1 MHFRIFYIFRTEEGS
16 TFAVMK
22 KMNIFVSIIA
32 FVFTFQV
39 FAQSTDSKTGTLPN
53 SNADEIIN
61 FAKTFLGVPYVY
73 GGGSPAGF
81 DCSGFIQY
89 VFKEFGFSLA
99 RTAGAQALFGM
110 DVTLDELQPG
120 DLLYFKGRNINSTS
134 IGHVGMVTAVA
145 NGKVE
150 FIHAAGKSVKMEV
163 LNKNSYYVPRF
174 IKARRNL

>member
-1 MHFRIFYIFRTEEGS
+1 
-16 TFAVMK
+16 MK
-22 KMNIFVSIIA
+22 KLKIFIVFALVA
-32 FVFTFQV
+32 FSFEFS
-39 FAQSTDSKTGTLPN
+39 AQSTNAQTHNANS

-73 GGGSPAGF
+73 GGASPAGF

-99 RTAGAQALFGM
+99 RTAGAQSLFGM

-145 NGKVE
+145 NGKIE
-150 FIHAAGKSVKMEV
+150 FIHAAGKSVKMETF
-163 LNKNSYYVPRF
+163 NKNSYYVPRF

>member
-1 MHFRIFYIFRTEEGS
+1 
-16 TFAVMK
+16 MK
-22 KMNIFVSIIA
+22 LLVTIA
-32 FVFTFQV
+32 LVFFTLQLE
-39 FAQSTDSKTGTLPN
+39 AQSTNVKSGTAPN

-73 GGGSPAGF
+73 GGASPAGF

-89 VFKEFGFSLA
+89 VFKEYGFSLA
-99 RTAGAQALFGM
+99 RTAGAQSLFGM
-110 DVTLDELQPG
+110 DVTLNELQPG
-120 DLLYFKGRNINSTS
+120 DLLYFKGRNVNSTS

-150 FIHAAGKSVKMEV
+150 FIHAAGKSVKMET

>member
-1 MHFRIFYIFRTEEGS
+1 
-16 TFAVMK
+16 MK
-22 KMNIFVSIIA
+22 KLKIFIVFALVA
-32 FVFTFQV
+32 FSFEFS
-39 FAQSTDSKTGTLPN
+39 AQSTNAQTRNANS

-73 GGGSPAGF
+73 GGASPAGF

-99 RTAGAQALFGM
+99 RTAGAQSLFGM

-145 NGKVE
+145 NGKIE
-150 FIHAAGKSVKMEV
+150 FIHAAGKSVKMETF
-163 LNKNSYYVPRF
+163 NKNSYYVPRF

>member
-1 MHFRIFYIFRTEEGS
+1 
-16 TFAVMK
+16 MK
-22 KMNIFVSIIA
+22 KMKLLVTIA
-32 FVFTFQV
+32 LVFFTFR
-39 FAQSTDSKTGTLPN
+39 FEAQSTNVKSGTTPN

-73 GGGSPAGF
+73 GGASPAGF

-99 RTAGAQALFGM
+99 RTAGAQSLFGM
-110 DVTLDELQPG
+110 DVTLNELQPG
-120 DLLYFKGRNINSTS
+120 DLLYFKGRNVNSTS

>member
-1 MHFRIFYIFRTEEGS
+1 
-16 TFAVMK
+16 MK
-22 KMNIFVSIIA
+22 KMKLLVTIA
-32 FVFTFQV
+32 LVFFTLHLE
-39 FAQSTDSKTGTLPN
+39 AQSTNVKSGTTPN

-73 GGGSPAGF
+73 GGASPAGF

-89 VFKEFGFSLA
+89 VFKEYGFSLA
-99 RTAGAQALFGM
+99 RTAGAQSLFGM
-110 DVTLDELQPG
+110 VVTLDELQPG
-120 DLLYFKGRNINSTS
+120 DLLYFKGRNVNSTS
-134 IGHVGMVTAVA
+134 IGHVGMVTGVV

-150 FIHAAGKSVKMEV
+150 FIHAAGKSVKMET

>member
-1 MHFRIFYIFRTEEGS
+1 
-16 TFAVMK
+16 MK
-22 KMNIFVSIIA
+22 LLVTIA
-32 FVFTFQV
+32 LVFFTFR
-39 FAQSTDSKTGTLPN
+39 FEAQSTNVKSGTTPN

-73 GGGSPAGF
+73 GGASPAGF

-99 RTAGAQALFGM
+99 RTAGAQSLFGM
-110 DVTLDELQPG
+110 DVTLNELQPG
-120 DLLYFKGRNINSTS
+120 DLLYFKGRNVNSTS

>member
-1 MHFRIFYIFRTEEGS
+1 
-16 TFAVMK
+16 MK
-22 KMNIFVSIIA
+22 LLVTIA
-32 FVFTFQV
+32 LVFFSLQLE
-39 FAQSTDSKTGTLPN
+39 AQSTNVKSGTAPN

-73 GGGSPAGF
+73 GGASPAGF

-89 VFKEFGFSLA
+89 VFKEYGFSLA
-99 RTAGAQALFGM
+99 RTAGAQSLFGM
-110 DVTLDELQPG
+110 DVTLNELQPG
-120 DLLYFKGRNINSTS
+120 DLLYFKGRNVNSTS

-150 FIHAAGKSVKMEV
+150 FIHAAGKSVKMET

>member
-1 MHFRIFYIFRTEEGS
+1 
-16 TFAVMK
+16 MK
-22 KMNIFVSIIA
+22 KLKIFIVFALVA
-32 FVFTFQV
+32 FSFEFS
-39 FAQSTDSKTGTLPN
+39 AQSTNTQTHKANG

-73 GGGSPAGF
+73 GGASPAGF

-99 RTAGAQALFGM
+99 RTAGAQSLFGM
-110 DVTLDELQPG
+110 DVSLDELQPG

-145 NGKVE
+145 NGKIE
-150 FIHAAGKSVKMEV
+150 FIHAAGKSVKMETF
-163 LNKNSYYVPRF
+163 NKNSYYVPRF

>member
-1 MHFRIFYIFRTEEGS
+1 
-16 TFAVMK
+16 MK
-22 KMNIFVSIIA
+22 LLVTIA
-32 FVFTFQV
+32 LVFFTFHLE
-39 FAQSTDSKTGTLPN
+39 AQSTNVNSGTAPN

-73 GGGSPAGF
+73 GGASPAGF

-89 VFKEFGFSLA
+89 VFKEYGFSVA
-99 RTAGAQALFGM
+99 RTAGAQSLFGM

-120 DLLYFKGRNINSTS
+120 DLLYFKGRNVNSTS
-134 IGHVGMVTAVA
+134 IGHVGMVTAVV

-150 FIHAAGKSVKMEV
+150 FIHAAGKSVKMET

>member
-1 MHFRIFYIFRTEEGS
+1 
-16 TFAVMK
+16 MK
-22 KMNIFVSIIA
+22 KMKLLVTVAIVF
-32 FVFTFQV
+32 FTFQLE
-39 FAQSTDSKTGTLPN
+39 AQSTNVKSGTAPN

-73 GGGSPAGF
+73 GGASPAGF

-89 VFKEFGFSLA
+89 VFKEYGFSLA
-99 RTAGAQALFGM
+99 RTAGAQSLFGM

-120 DLLYFKGRNINSTS
+120 DLLYFKGRNVNSTS
-134 IGHVGMVTAVA
+134 IGHVGIVTGVV

-150 FIHAAGKSVKMEV
+150 FIHAAGKSVKMET